1 MAFFDYNNEIKRR
14 QMELAER
21 EQRLQNDPGRIF
33 LKSMAQSAPKALFSA
48 LGNVG
53 VNLATNAANYNL
65 FGGKDRSE
73 AQIRESEGRIAAIYP
88 QLRQQFFDKNYKGAV
103 PAMGQQQA
111 TQQAKDEIQK
121 PPMPTRMPDMVDMG
135 DGTVAVEVPT
145 EGLTVEQIE
154 QQDLTRDPSGK
165 MYKIMDQKEANRV
178 RFTYDE
184 QVAAARGGGISQFVA
199 PKDQLPTPESLKKP
213 EQMPS
218 ASFLNYQG
226 GDLTGGLVGS
236 PYPPTSDELKKQ
248 AELNSLERRKWA
260 DLTAGQ
266 RKKRQELI
274 KSQMTE
280 DVKNSYNFIGLTSAE
295 QLNAKKTAYLAK
307 IEAEKDPVVRQLLFN
322 AYESLPSESQRQE
335 SAKILSSGKGTRR
348 VASVSIGEGSKFV
361 VNYEKKTRAKIKDAA
376 MDAQSYINVL
386 DDVLADP
393 KRASEHADARIERQR
408 MLDKLQEFSK
418 LPKDEIVSPIVL
430 VEEGPNK
437 GYLVV
442 QAGEESDVGK
452 VLIRGGTNEETA
464 IENKYN
470 EPGGRQRAVDSI
482 KVDPEAQKMFVDKVE
497 KYKSQGLSEADAGDK
512 AAKEMIDAKTG
523 TLRSSLK
530 GSGGGT
536 EKNPYQKIKDKEEGI
551 LDYALGIVVAT
562 PQVGKLTATELAY
575 IEQKAGQLS
584 VEQVKAFISGVAG
597 MQPEKGI
604 NRAESYYNNNLK
616 Q

>member
-1 MAFFDYNNEIKRR
+1 MAFFNIDNQIKRR

-33 LKSMAQSAPKALFSA
+33 LKSMADSAPKALFSA

-65 FGGKDRSE
+65 FGGKERSE
-73 AQIRESEGRIAAIYP
+73 AQIRESEGRIAATYP

-199 PKDQLPTPESLKKP
+199 PEDQLPTLKSLKKP

-260 DLTAGQ
+260 DLTEGQ

-295 QLNAKKTAYLAK
+295 QLSAKKTAYLAK
-307 IEAEKDPVVRQLLFN
+307 IEAEKDPVVKQLLFN

-335 SAKILSSGKGTRR
+335 SESLLSRGKGTRR
-348 VASVSIGEGSKFV
+348 VASVSISDGNKV
-361 VNYEKKTRAKIKDAA
+361 IVNYNEKPTRLKVKDAA
-376 MDAQSYINVL
+376 MDAQSEINRMDL
-386 DDVLADP
+386 ILADP
-393 KRASEHADARIERQR
+393 ARSDEHAYAAKQR
-408 MLDKLQEFSK
+408 RAMLTQL
-418 LPKDEIVSPIVL
+418 KDYSEMENVLTPIL
-430 VEEGPNK
+430 LDPET
-437 GYLVV
+437 GYLIVK
-442 QAGEESDVGK
+442 AGEEDAVGK
-452 VLIRGGTNEETA
+452 KLDRPPAGGLTA
-464 IENKYN
+464 RTKAFNDDK
-470 EPGGRQRAVDSI
+470 QRSFDSI
-482 KVDPEAQKMFVDKVE
+482 AANPGAKEMFVKKVE
-497 KYKSQGLSEADAGDK
+497 AYEKDGLSSSDAADK
-512 AAKEMIDAKTG
+512 AAIEMIDADG
-523 TLRSSLK
+523 LLRSDLR
-530 GSGGGT
+530 GSGAGKPKEAKPSYPNLKAKTSPGGKKGGQLAYALELVRENKMSSAELAT
-536 EKNPYQKIKDKEEGI
+536 LEREAANLRPEEVDQAITG
-551 LDYALGIVVAT
+551 ALGIT
-562 PQVGKLTATELAY
+562 KTKEIP
-575 IEQKAGQLS
+575 
-584 VEQVKAFISGVAG
+584 
-597 MQPEKGI
+597 
-604 NRAESYYNNNLK
+604 NRMEEYFKTLK
-616 Q
+616 K